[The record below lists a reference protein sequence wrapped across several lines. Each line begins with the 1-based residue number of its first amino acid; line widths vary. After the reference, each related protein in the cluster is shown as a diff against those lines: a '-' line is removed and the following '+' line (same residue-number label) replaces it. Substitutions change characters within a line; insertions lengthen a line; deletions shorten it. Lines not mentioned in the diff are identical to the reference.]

1 MQNVSILPPQAR
13 KPISSAYRQFTSQMQ
28 KAAVEYCTTN
38 NLNCSEQ
45 HALQTAISVA
55 LRTSPAAS
63 MFRQISA
70 SLSAVEVM
78 MHYILPQKLNW
89 RHGSPEEFC
98 SRHEKPAAT
107 NTPGHQYIAHE
118 PYNLDGGYHLTS
130 RLGGSLSFEKIIP
143 TIDPLDR
150 SSNMLYLYK
159 SEEGKTAS
167 EILKSSH
174 VAVSAIPV

>member
-1 MQNVSILPPQAR
+1 MIILKSYLCTGGALTSLTVHGFELSCL
-13 KPISSAYRQFTSQMQ
+13 SSLRCSQ
-28 KAAVEYCTTN
+28 
-38 NLNCSEQ
+38 
-45 HALQTAISVA
+45 
-55 LRTSPAAS
+55 
-63 MFRQISA
+63 
-70 SLSAVEVM
+70 
-78 MHYILPQKLNW
+78 
-89 RHGSPEEFC
+89 
-98 SRHEKPAAT
+98 
-107 NTPGHQYIAHE
+107 QYIAHE

>member
-1 MQNVSILPPQAR
+1 MPKGSQSIAPPLSFLVDSVTQPLVSGLHKRQPHDSHTSGAKAFAEEPTHLQTEEDELRRGDGFIVGAAYSGPDFQPREPVTIGEPPIFAMQNVSILPPQAR

-89 RHGSPEEFC
+89 R
-98 SRHEKPAAT
+98 
-107 NTPGHQYIAHE
+107 Q
-118 PYNLDGGYHLTS
+118 
-130 RLGGSLSFEKIIP
+130 
-143 TIDPLDR
+143 
-150 SSNMLYLYK
+150 
-159 SEEGKTAS
+159 
-167 EILKSSH
+167 
-174 VAVSAIPV
+174 